1 MKRAAI
7 YARVSTDD
15 GRQTVTNQTRQL
27 RAYAR
32 RMKWKIAAEY
42 CDRISGAVESRP
54 QLDRLMKAATERE
67 FDVVLVWDLSR
78 LTRGGPAAAFQIIE
92 RLNAGGVALWSFR
105 EEHFRTAGPAG
116 ILLIAIAAWIAQE
129 ERRTMQERIKAGI
142 SRARSSGVRIGR
154 PRRLI
159 PTRPE
164 LEKLHAEGKTIRE
177 LATTF
182 KVGKS
187 TIERRLAG

>member
-15 GRQTVTNQTRQL
+15 GRQTVSNQVRQL
-27 RAYAR
+27 KAYAR
-32 RMKWKIAAEY
+32 RMKWKITGEY
-42 CDRISGAVESRP
+42 CDRISGATDSRP
-54 QLDRLMKAATERE
+54 QLDQLMQAASARA

-78 LTRGGPAAAFQIIE
+78 LTRNGPAAAFQIIE
-92 RLNAGGVALWSFR
+92 RLHAGGVTLWSFR
-105 EEHFRTAGPAG
+105 EEHFRTSGPAG

-142 SRARSSGVRIGR
+142 SRARSAGVRIGR

-164 LEKLHAEGKTIRE
+164 LEKLREQGKTIRE
-177 LATTF
+177 LADTF
-182 KVGKS
+182 KVGKT